1 MCGRF
6 SQTPIV
12 QAIFSRYTFI
22 GEDPAGVV
30 PRFNIAPTQSV
41 PVIFRDEEG
50 DHLDSMRWGLVPHWS
65 KEIGTRPLFN
75 ARGETVAEKPSFRT
89 AFRRR
94 RCLVPATGFY
104 EWKKEPGGKTK
115 TPYFIHMKKD
125 APMVFAGL
133 WERWDQPDGNI
144 LHSFTI
150 ITTTPNEVME
160 PLHDRMPVILSEE
173 DETKWLDPEEH
184 EPEHLLPLIKPCDA
198 NLIEAYPVST
208 EVNSSSHEG
217 EGCIKPAPTQGDLF

>member
-6 SQTPIV
+6 AQTPIV

-30 PRFNIAPTQSV
+30 PRFNIAPTQSA
-41 PVIFRDEEG
+41 PVIFRDDEG

-89 AFRRR
+89 AFKRR

-104 EWKKEPGGKTK
+104 EWQKKSGKQK
-115 TPYFIHMKKD
+115 IPHFIRRKD
-125 APMVFAGL
+125 EGPMVFAGL
-133 WERWDQPDGNI
+133 WERWDQEDGDI

-150 ITTTPNEVME
+150 ITTTPNETMK
-160 PLHDRMPVILSEE
+160 PLHDRMPVIL
-173 DETKWLDPEEH
+173 DEHDEAKWLDPEEH
-184 EPEHLLPLIKPCDA
+184 DPDHLKPLIKPCDSD
-198 NLIEAYPVST
+198 LIEAYPVST
-208 EVNSSSHEG
+208 EVNAATHEG
-217 EGCIKPAPTQGDLF
+217 EDLIKRAPAQGDLF

>member
-6 SQTPIV
+6 SQTPII
-12 QAIFSRYTFI
+12 QAIFSRYSFI
-22 GEDPAGVV
+22 GEDPAGIV
-30 PRFNIAPTQSV
+30 PRYNIAPTQLV

-50 DHLDSMRWGLVPHWS
+50 DHLKSMRWGLVPHWS

-94 RCLVPATGFY
+94 RCIVPATGFY

-115 TPYFIHMKKD
+115 TPYFIHNID
-125 APMVFAGL
+125 QSPMAFAGL
-133 WERWDQPDGNI
+133 WERWDQPDGGM

-150 ITTTPNEVME
+150 LTTTPNAVME
-160 PLHDRMPVILSEE
+160 PLHDRMPVILAEE
-173 DETKWLDPEEH
+173 DEAAWLDPEEH
-184 EPEHLLPLIKPCDA
+184 DPERLKPLIKPCA
-198 NLIEAYPVST
+198 PELIDRLQPF
-208 EVNSSSHEG
+208 HR
-217 EGCIKPAPTQGDLF
+217 